1 MRAAI
6 IRSLDSGFDPRTISI
21 ARALQKFEMDLSLFD
36 WSLNPHAEYVI
47 SYGRLRSHGMGFR
60 STFGYVT
67 FNLWVLKGLIKRS
80 PDLVVAIDAEC
91 FISVFFYSK
100 IRLFQ
105 RRKLKIIF
113 DIADSLPQKIVN
125 SKGKKFAASFE
136 SICINFSDFLVYPS
150 ENRLPTTPKK
160 KSRVIGNLFI
170 SKEEAS
176 SLFENKKVPG
186 VIFYGGLLL
195 KDRGLDKLLSLANKS
210 QFTVVI
216 VGYGALEEYVRLAA
230 DVNPKVKFCGK
241 LPFHQ
246 LSQLRSQAQ
255 FSWCWYDQ
263 NSLGNIQHASGKIG
277 ESLLVGS
284 VPITN
289 INPQSL
295 SIDTIKN
302 GLNILYVTDTD
313 FEDKL
318 NYNHNFSFNVS
329 ENTDFATTED
339 GYLSMLGEIYG

>member
-1 MRAAI
+1 MRGAI

-36 WSLNPHAEYVI
+36 WSLNPHADYVI

-60 STFGYVT
+60 STFRYVI

-80 PDLVVAIDAEC
+80 PDLIVAIDAEC

-100 IRLFQ
+100 IRFFQ

-125 SKGKKFAASFE
+125 SKGKKFAAWFE
-136 SICINFSDFLVYPS
+136 SICIDCADILVYPS
-150 ENRLPTTPKK
+150 ENRLPAIPKK
-160 KSRVIGNLFI
+160 KFRVVGNLFI
-170 SKEEAS
+170 SKDEAV
-176 SLFENKKVPG
+176 SLFENKKVSG

-195 KDRGLDKLLSLANKS
+195 KDRGIDKLLSLANKS

-230 DVNPKVKFCGK
+230 DLNPKVKFYGK

-263 NSLGNIQHASGKIG
+263 NSIGNIRHASGKIG

-295 SIDTIKN
+295 TINTIEN
-302 GLNILYVTDTD
+302 GLNILYVTETN
-313 FEDKL
+313 FEEKL
-318 NYNHNFSFNVS
+318 NSNHDFFFSVS
-329 ENTDFATTED
+329 ENTDCATTED
-339 GYLSMLGEIYG
+339 EYLSMLGEIYG